1 MSISREGRVILAN
14 AIVVIAFLSIIEGHI
29 HYDRR
34 WRTAFE
40 TGAIGDTEKVVL
52 AKLGHPTARE
62 KPDRLYPGY
71 AYTNCTMPCVER
83 LWYENLIP
91 GLEAW
96 SVSLDGNG
104 RVLES
109 YHWASP

>member
-1 MSISREGRVILAN
+1 MSISREGRVTLAN
-14 AIVVIAFLSIIEGHI
+14 FIVVIAFLSIIEGHI

-34 WRTAFE
+34 WRAAFE
-40 TGAIGDTEKVVL
+40 TVAAGDTEEVVV
-52 AKLGHPTARE
+52 AKLGRPTARE

-71 AYTNCTMPCVER
+71 AYTNCIAPCVER